1 VEEGGVLPKGGEE
14 VFEAKGKEVVPVGIR
29 GMSVNGEV
37 KPFLMETRWEGN
49 TMSKKH
55 SWGLSLLACALA
67 VGLLVGTAGVATA
80 ADPASGPFE
89 VPALTNF
96 DLIST
101 SLEEFTFAKLDARGH
116 LDGNILYTGCYLP
129 DQCFRVVDVSD
140 PENLILLASP
150 PVFDMVHA
158 PAPPVPPGG
167 INFADHNDPRW
178 KAWYDD
184 SYNFTLTIKESV
196 PSDPSTPPQYCEDW
210 LTPTSPGWM
219 GSPTCWD
226 PGWNTH
232 SHYVQE
238 NNKILVANQER
249 YRTAGT
255 SKRASY
261 AGLTI
266 WDVRDPANPVYLK
279 RFEFPKGPRLG
290 NGTYTQSG
298 GVHHFFFDGRY
309 VYGGTEHG
317 PYIDKDGVQQDGFND
332 RIFFI
337 VDLKKPKNPVEVGMW
352 WVPGQRDDEYRY
364 WIPVGNFSSPIY
376 IDPGGNLHQKVG
388 LHYIFVQGNR
398 AYLSYH
404 QAGVIILDITK
415 VSDPK
420 FISRLDYLLPP
431 NYVYTDANGV
441 DHERPPLASGQPDA
455 SPDDATCASANST
468 LPNLG
473 IACGNTHAA
482 KIVPGRNL
490 LLVSDEYFS
499 CPYGHVRIVD
509 INDEKNP
516 RVISHFSYPTQNDCS
531 RNWDADV
538 PPNTTP
544 TAHLGFAQN
553 SNLYFMAWYAYGLRG
568 IDISDPR
575 NPKEAG
581 HFFYRILNDSQTS
594 VTYDVA
600 HGPHGLLYLT
610 DNVSGIR
617 VLKYTGQGNK

>member
-1 VEEGGVLPKGGEE
+1 
-14 VFEAKGKEVVPVGIR
+14 
-29 GMSVNGEV
+29 
-37 KPFLMETRWEGN
+37 
-49 TMSKKH
+49 
-55 SWGLSLLACALA
+55 
-67 VGLLVGTAGVATA
+67 LLVGIAGVATA

-96 DLIST
+96 ELIST
-101 SLEEFTFAKLDARGH
+101 NLEPYTFAKLDARGH

-140 PENLILLASP
+140 PENLVLLASP
-150 PVFDMVHA
+150 PVFDTVRA

-167 INFADHNDPRW
+167 ISNPDHTLPGW
-178 KAWYDD
+178 IAWYSD
-184 SYNFTLTIKESV
+184 SFNNLAIKESV
-196 PSDPSTPPQYCEDW
+196 PSDPSVEPEYCEDW
-210 LTPTSPGWM
+210 LPGGPGWT

-249 YRTAGT
+249 YRTANT
-255 SKRASY
+255 AKRASY

-266 WDVRDPANPVYLK
+266 WDVRDPANPVFLK
-279 RFEFPKGPRLG
+279 RYEFPKGPRLA

-309 VYGGTEHG
+309 VYGGTEYG
-317 PYIDKDGVQQDGFND
+317 PYADASGPHPGFND
-332 RIFFI
+332 RIFFV
-337 VDLKKPKNPVEVGMW
+337 VDLKHPKDPVEVGKW

-364 WIPVGNFSSPIY
+364 WIPVSNFSSPIF
-376 IDPGGNLHQKVG
+376 IDAAGALHQKVG
-388 LHYIFVQGNR
+388 LHYTFVQGNR

-420 FISRLDYLLPP
+420 FISRLDYLLPL
-431 NYVYTDANGV
+431 NGYMDTHGV
-441 DHERPPLASGQPDA
+441 DHERPPLASGAEDV
-455 SPDDATCASANST
+455 SPDDATCATANASM
-468 LPNLG
+468 LQYGNY
-473 IACGNTHAA
+473 ACGNTHAA

-509 INDEKNP
+509 IKDEKNP

-531 RNWDADV
+531 RDWDADV

-544 TAHLGFAQN
+544 TSHLGFAQN

-568 IDISDPR
+568 IDISDPK

-581 HFFYRILNDSQTS
+581 HFFYRILGDSQTS

-600 HGPHGLLYLT
+600 KGPHGLLYLT

-617 VLKYTGQGNK
+617 VLKYTGRGQ